1 MRGDKIMG
9 ESPFI
14 KFYPSDFLA
23 GTSGL
28 SPAERGV
35 YITLLC
41 LIYEA
46 DGPIERHD
54 ARLSR
59 RCGSPKAAFQRT
71 LEALIDEG
79 KIVEADGML
88 SNRRAEKAIVDRQN
102 RSQIGTHAAQQRW
115 TAQGEKIQQNQRQ
128 DDARAMPEQCTSDAS
143 QKPEPDIRTDTV
155 VSVTRAKP
163 KSRKSRISDDAEITD
178 AMMRAADKRGH
189 SQQEAEAQFQRF
201 KNDALAKAKT
211 FADWDRAFITWLD
224 SPYFKPITTK
234 GQTHGKRDG
243 EAAEFARKAG
253 ERWAARFMDSGQDQ
267 DALGPLFPAGQPLRI
282 GGSGD

>member
-1 MRGDKIMG
+1 MG

-71 LEALIDEG
+71 LDALIEEG

-115 TAQGEKIQQNQRQ
+115 TAQSEKTQQNQKPV
-128 DDARAMPEQCTSDAS
+128 DAKAMPEQCTSDAS
-143 QKPEPDIRTDTV
+143 QKPEPDITDTS
-155 VSVTRAKP
+155 VSVTRTRG
-163 KSRKSRISDDAEITD
+163 RKSPNRPLPDGWVPD
-178 AMMRAADKRGH
+178 
-189 SQQEAEAQFQRF
+189 
-201 KNDALAKAKT
+201 LAKAQSLMAELELSRDEMNYCYQQMKDHAHAKDRRLANWDQG
-211 FADWDRAFITWLD
+211 FAMWV
-224 SPYFKPITTK
+224 
-234 GQTHGKRDG
+234 
-243 EAAEFARKAG
+243 RKAVQDG
-253 ERWAARFMDSGQDQ
+253 DIGPNSRARRSRVSASAFD
-267 DALGPLFPAGQPLRI
+267 F
-282 GGSGD
+282 